1 MIVACNPYIIEG
13 QLYTESS
20 AVSTYA
26 LDSATGVAVPMLY
39 ELLVAE
45 PGYCSTEGCMDP
57 GFLEFDPFAVADN
70 GACQTPRVLG
80 CTYSQSSNFDPAAN
94 VDDGSCVAETDDNCP
109 EDVNGDGI
117 IGVSDVL
124 ILLSQFGQSCS

>member
-1 MIVACNPYIIEG
+1 
-13 QLYTESS
+13 
-20 AVSTYA
+20 
-26 LDSATGVAVPMLY
+26 
-39 ELLVAE
+39 
-45 PGYCSTEGCMDP
+45 MDP
-57 GFLEFDPFAVADN
+57 NFLEFDPFAVADN

-94 VDDGSCVAETDDNCP
+94 VDDESCILEIDNNCL

-124 ILLSQFGQSCS
+124 TLLSQFGQLCF